1 MYVRRYGAE
10 VYLLR
15 LGTGLFSG
23 RWWSEMCV
31 WRWEE
36 VSHVRGDGEVE
47 GDGSMGA

>member
-1 MYVRRYGAE
+1 MFAKVGYG
-10 VYLLR
+10 VIF
-15 LGTGLFSG
+15 GGGGL

-31 WRWEE
+31 WRWKE